1 MVSLMLGLEIGKKRH
16 IMSLLL
22 HAGSKKCLP
31 RRVMRNMQKNSDSRE
46 RKSKC
51 SFTYFKK
58 VGKSPSLVLHVGRPV
73 QEGSHPG
80 DVEHEL
86 LPDLLPR
93 HDQEEAL
100 QVVWGDLVEDH
111 LHVEGVFQAEAVV
124 PDGAAEDQVVDG
136 AVALELCLL
145 KKRFRKW

>member
-1 MVSLMLGLEIGKKRH
+1 
-16 IMSLLL
+16 
-22 HAGSKKCLP
+22 
-31 RRVMRNMQKNSDSRE
+31 MQKTAFHGNE
-46 RKSKC
+46 NQNVPL
-51 SFTYFKK
+51 YILKK

-93 HDQEEAL
+93 HDQEEPL
-100 QVVWGDLVEDH
+100 QVVGGDLVEDH